1 VSRWLYRLS
10 ERAFDGMLHA
20 YQRVLDWVLRHQR
33 WVQLITL
40 GAVGLTV
47 FLFVTVP
54 KGLFPQQDNGMIM
67 GFSEA
72 PQDVSFPAMRERQQV
87 VNTIVGADPDVQ
99 HVVSFI
105 GSGTGSTANTGT
117 VFVELK
123 DKPPRRASADQII
136 ARLRPKLAQIEGVN
150 LYLQAAQDVRIG
162 GRSARTQ
169 YQYTLQDADLDELRS
184 WAPRVVEQLRKVP
197 ELKDVVSDQQTAG
210 LQLSL
215 AIDRDTASRVGVTPQ
230 LIDDTLYD
238 AYGQRQVATTFTQLN
253 QYRRLSSEARLTSI
267 S

>member
-1 VSRWLYRLS
+1 
-10 ERAFDGMLHA
+10 
-20 YQRVLDWVLRHQR
+20 
-33 WVQLITL
+33 
-40 GAVGLTV
+40 
-47 FLFVTVP
+47 
-54 KGLFPQQDNGMIM
+54 MIM

-123 DKPPRRASADQII
+123 NKPPRKATADQII

-253 QYRRLSSEARLTSI
+253 QYRVVLEVKPELAGTEDALDQIYVRAQSGAEVPLRAIARSAPGVTSLSITHQGQFPAVTLSFN
-267 S
+267 

>member
-1 VSRWLYRLS
+1 FAVTLSVAIAFSAIVSLTLTPMMCSRLLREKATGDDAAARRGVSGWLYGLS

-87 VNTIVGADPDVQ
+87 
-99 HVVSFI
+99 
-105 GSGTGSTANTGT
+105 
-117 VFVELK
+117 
-123 DKPPRRASADQII
+123 
-136 ARLRPKLAQIEGVN
+136 
-150 LYLQAAQDVRIG
+150 
-162 GRSARTQ
+162 
-169 YQYTLQDADLDELRS
+169 
-184 WAPRVVEQLRKVP
+184 
-197 ELKDVVSDQQTAG
+197 
-210 LQLSL
+210 
-215 AIDRDTASRVGVTPQ
+215 
-230 LIDDTLYD
+230 
-238 AYGQRQVATTFTQLN
+238 
-253 QYRRLSSEARLTSI
+253 
-267 S
+267 